1 MHTIEIGRDRHY
13 VTQQF
18 NYLDVIIELSKS
30 LFLSKATRYLIRPKP
45 FRLKCQAFYFH
56 ECAGEVPILHQ
67 QRAFANPNAKR
78 TRQISI
84 VTVFFL
90 RFLELLK
97 IENI

>member
-1 MHTIEIGRDRHY
+1 MGRDTQK
-13 VTQQF
+13 VTQ
-18 NYLDVIIELSKS
+18 YLNHLNVIIKLVKA
-30 LFLSKATRYLIRPKP
+30 LFLSKATRYLIRPKS
-45 FRLKCQAFYFH
+45 FRLQCQAFDFH
-56 ECAGEVPILHQ
+56 ECTGEVPILHQ
-67 QRAFANPNAKR
+67 QRAFANPDAKR